1 MRKQRINYW
10 NYEKFIKE
18 MKLIFEQRHRNKF
31 IHRIQV
37 LVAQITYTTVQK
49 YVAPTVP
56 RFIIV
61 YVRWV
66 N

>member
-1 MRKQRINYW
+1 
-10 NYEKFIKE
+10 

-37 LVAQITYTTVQK
+37 LVAQITYTTAQK

-61 YVRWV
+61 YVR
-66 N
+66 

>member
-1 MRKQRINYW
+1 
-10 NYEKFIKE
+10 

-31 IHRIQV
+31 IHRIQI
-37 LVAQITYTTVQK
+37 LVTQITYTTAQK

-61 YVRWV
+61 YVR
-66 N
+66 